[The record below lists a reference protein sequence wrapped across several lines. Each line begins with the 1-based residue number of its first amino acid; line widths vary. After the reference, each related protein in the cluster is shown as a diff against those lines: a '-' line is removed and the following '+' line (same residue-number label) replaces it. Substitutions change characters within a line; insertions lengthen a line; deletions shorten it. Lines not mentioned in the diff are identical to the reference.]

1 MYDIIVIGAGVC
13 GTSFAYKA
21 SKYAKVLLIE
31 AQDYN
36 KQIPERVNIF
46 AMHNKPFIDD
56 HIWND
61 EEAFPRP
68 FLQLNY
74 KSEKND
80 GLIDSKEFGSIPI
93 GKITHTEKFLE
104 KLIQNAEDQG
114 CETRFNEKISKI
126 NKYSDH
132 VEIINN
138 KGESFS
144 TKLLALATG
153 SKGFDLQ
160 RSLGFEVPDSYM
172 GIYLNS
178 DVDENILDENFN
190 FQYMFHLNP
199 NISSDGPFF
208 FNVGKGRISTGY
220 LGNKE
225 SPAQLRD
232 KLDRILKNYQIIQKY
247 VKGISWDLN
256 NIVIGDISKH
266 PISKMTTD
274 RIIVLGE
281 AAGLTTAF
289 FYEGMLCALASAEYA
304 SKVIE
309 PLLTDNTAFSSSEL
323 VKYDQEINRLL
334 LDGYFRNGNACEY
347 LFYGNKNSMKNIWN
361 AYTEMLKTNKT
372 VRKFVYDVLMIQDLS
387 NYNTNNDREVGERLF
402 AQLPILSKAT
412 MWPKF
417 LKAMS
422 F

>member
-1 MYDIIVIGAGVC
+1 M
-13 GTSFAYKA
+13 
-21 SKYAKVLLIE
+21 
-31 AQDYN
+31 
-36 KQIPERVNIF
+36 
-46 AMHNKPFIDD
+46 
-56 HIWND
+56 
-61 EEAFPRP
+61 FPRP
-68 FLQLNY
+68 WNVLNY

-80 GLIDSKEFGSIPI
+80 GLIDYKEFGKPL
-93 GKITHTEKFLE
+93 GKISHTEKFIE
-104 KLIQNAEDQG
+104 KLIQYAEDQG
-114 CETRFNEKISKI
+114 CDTRFNEKISKI
-126 NKYSDH
+126 NKHGDH

-138 KGESFS
+138 KGESYS
-144 TKLLALATG
+144 TKLLVLATG
-153 SKGFDLQ
+153 SRGFGLQ

-178 DVDENILDENFN
+178 DVDENILDENFY
-190 FQYMFHLNP
+190 FQYM
-199 NISSDGPFF
+199 FF
-208 FNVGKGRISTGY
+208 FNVGKGRVSTGY

-225 SPAQLRD
+225 TPAQLKD
-232 KLDRILKNYQIIQKY
+232 KLDRILRNYEIIQKY

-266 PISKMTTD
+266 PISKMTNN

-281 AAGLTTAF
+281 AAGLVTPF
-289 FYEGMLCALASAEYA
+289 FYEGMLCGLASAEYA
-304 SKVIE
+304 STVIE
-309 PLLTDNTAFSSSEL
+309 PLLSNSSEFSRTEL

-347 LFYGNKNSMKNIWN
+347 LFYGNKNSMKSIWN
-361 AYTEMLKTNKT
+361 AYAEMLLKNKT
-372 VRKFVYDVLMIQDLS
+372 VRKFVYEVLMIQDLS
-387 NYNTNNDREVGERLF
+387 KYNTDNDREVGERLF

>member
-13 GTSFAYKA
+13 GASFAYKA
-21 SKYAKVLLIE
+21 SKYAKILLIE

-36 KQIPERVNIF
+36 KKIPERVNIF
-46 AMHNKPFIDD
+46 AEHNKPFIDD
-56 HIWND
+56 LIWKD

-68 FLQLNY
+68 WNVLNY

-80 GLIDSKEFGSIPI
+80 GLIDYKEFGKPL
-93 GKITHTEKFLE
+93 GKISHTEKFIE
-104 KLIQNAEDQG
+104 KLIQYAEDQG
-114 CETRFNEKISKI
+114 CDTRFNEKISKI
-126 NKYSDH
+126 NKHGDH

-138 KGESFS
+138 KGESYS
-144 TKLLALATG
+144 TKLLVLATG
-153 SKGFDLQ
+153 SRGFILQ

-208 FNVGKGRISTGY
+208 FNVGKGRVSTGY

-225 SPAQLRD
+225 TPAQLKD
-232 KLDRILKNYQIIQKY
+232 KLDRILRNYEIIQKY

-266 PISKMTTD
+266 PISKMTNN

-281 AAGLTTAF
+281 AAGLVTPF
-289 FYEGMLCALASAEYA
+289 FYEGMLCGLASADIA
-304 SKVIE
+304 SRVIE
-309 PLLTDNTAFSSSEL
+309 PLLSNNTEFSSSEL
-323 VKYDQEINRLL
+323 VNYDQEIDRLL

-361 AYTEMLKTNKT
+361 AYTEMLLKNKT
-372 VRKFVYDVLMIQDLS
+372 VRKFVYEVLMIQDLS
-387 NYNTNNDREVGERLF
+387 KYNTDNDREVGERLF
-402 AQLPILSKAT
+402 AQLPLLSKAT

>member
-1 MYDIIVIGAGVC
+1 MYDIIVIGAGIC
-13 GTSFAYKA
+13 GASFAYKA

-36 KQIPERVNIF
+36 KKIPERVNIF
-46 AMHNKPFIDD
+46 AEHNKPFIDD
-56 HIWND
+56 LIWKD
-61 EEAFPRP
+61 EEVFPRP
-68 FLQLNY
+68 WNVLNY

-80 GLIDSKEFGSIPI
+80 GLIDYKEFGKPL
-93 GKITHTEKFLE
+93 GKISHTEKFIE
-104 KLIQNAEDQG
+104 KLIQYAEDQG
-114 CETRFNEKISKI
+114 CDTRFNEKISKI
-126 NKYSDH
+126 NKHGDH

-138 KGESFS
+138 KGESYS
-144 TKLLALATG
+144 TKLLVLATG
-153 SKGFDLQ
+153 SRGFGLQ

-178 DVDENILDENFN
+178 DVDENILDENFY

-208 FNVGKGRISTGY
+208 FNVGKGRVSTGY

-225 SPAQLRD
+225 TPAQLKD
-232 KLDRILKNYQIIQKY
+232 KLDRILRNYEIIQKY

-266 PISKMTTD
+266 PISKMTNN

-281 AAGLTTAF
+281 AAGLVTPF
-289 FYEGMLCALASAEYA
+289 FYEGMLCGLASAEYA
-304 SKVIE
+304 STVIE
-309 PLLTDNTAFSSSEL
+309 PLLSNSSEFSRTEL

-347 LFYGNKNSMKNIWN
+347 LFYGNKNSMKSIWN
-361 AYTEMLKTNKT
+361 AYAEMLLKNKT
-372 VRKFVYDVLMIQDLS
+372 VRKFVYEVLMIQDLS
-387 NYNTNNDREVGERLF
+387 KYNTDNDREVGERLF